1 MPYLSKHA
9 AVPRVLVLAL
19 TVLFALGAAGA
30 ASAEFP
36 TKRSDPSIKG
46 VLQEGETLSGQT
58 GQWLFDNGLGCPSPE
73 CKYTYQW
80 QRCNADGA
88 GCTDIQGATGFT
100 YTLGADDVG
109 KRMRFVEFIFKR
121 DCGAHNTQTGAIECA
136 DITKNGASFPTAPV
150 APKPVLVAQ
159 NTAVPTI
166 QGTAMEDEVLRAT
179 GGTWTGPGTITKVI
193 FWQRCNLGGEGC
205 TTIDGPP
212 APTYRLTSADVGFR
226 MRVIET
232 ATNEGGVAQAVSAT
246 TAAVVQL
253 RPTATR
259 QTIAVTKVSLPHR
272 LVLDKIVT
280 RQTGSVVTLRVKVSD
295 DRGFRIS
302 GVQVRVTPTGL
313 LSGSARPKLSNRDG
327 WATFTYRT
335 TGAGRTYVYVEAR
348 KAGEAA
354 QSGISTSNLFALR
367 VR

>member
-1 MPYLSKHA
+1 MSFLSKHA
-9 AVPRVLVLAL
+9 AAPRLLVLAL

-46 VLQEGETLSGQT
+46 VFQEGQTLNGQT
-58 GQWLFDNGLGCPSPE
+58 GQWLYDNGLGCGTE

-80 QRCNADGA
+80 QRCNAAGA
-88 GCTDIQGATGFT
+88 GCTDIQGATAYD
-100 YTLGADDVG
+100 YTLVAADVG
-109 KRMRFVEFIFKR
+109 SRVRFVEFIFKR
-121 DCGAHNTQTGAIECA
+121 DCGAHNTQTGTIECA
-136 DITKNGASFPTAPV
+136 DITKNGVSFPSPV
-150 APKPVLVAQ
+150 IAPKPVTTAQ

-179 GGTWTGPGTITKVI
+179 GGTWTGQGTITNVI
-193 FWQRCNLGGEGC
+193 YWQRCSLGGEGC

-212 APTYRLTSADVGFR
+212 SPTYRLTSADVGFR
-226 MRVIET
+226 MRVVET

-246 TAAVVQL
+246 TAAVVAL

-259 QTIAVTKVSLPHR
+259 QTIAVTKVVLPHR
-272 LVLDKIVT
+272 LVLEQIVT
-280 RQTGSVVTLRVKVSD
+280 KQTGSVVTLRVKVSD

-313 LSGSARPKLSNRDG
+313 LAGRAAAKLSNRDG
-327 WATFTYRT
+327 WATFTYRA
-335 TGAGRTYVYVEAR
+335 TGAGRTYVYIEAR
-348 KAGEAA
+348 KVGEAA
-354 QSGISTSNLFALR
+354 QSGISTANLFAVR